1 MESSQTRGP
10 AGLAQPRH
18 RSWRT
23 AARLVVL
30 VALVGVLAALL
41 APTLLPSSVVRHGV
55 AKALAARLGRPVTV
69 EWARF
74 SWQRGLDARGIRVA
88 AGGAAAPGALLAK
101 ADRLVVRFHPLDA
114 PAAAIGA
121 DVPIETV
128 RLEGLEVWLAV
139 DQADAWRA
147 QGAGSGR
154 PLEARTIQVIEGTF
168 HVENRRL
175 GRSVDLTH
183 VGATVGQLA
192 TTGRGY
198 VNLTAGLPGRPQG
211 RLVVTASL
219 SSLDFTQ
226 PERLSGSL
234 KAEWDGVDWPG
245 TLAAVVAEPCFVNC
259 VGLTSGRLSATFG
272 RGQWNV
278 EGAIEANGLALGSPG
293 GAGGAPAKTEGGPPV
308 APGAAAAEAEPPCA
322 VAFDRAVL
330 GFQMRRA
337 DPQKPIDLNLVRFSA
352 RGVNLQLSGT
362 LQPDGPKGPEAAL
375 HMTGALDWAP
385 LAESVALLR
394 RVTER
399 FEELGGGADLG
410 VDITHGPEGI
420 QVVGG
425 ADLAGTKANWPD
437 VLRKEAGR
445 PLRVDVD
452 AKVSTDPAV
461 PSVAR
466 VELAGEAGRLR
477 ADCRIPHAPAADDP
491 AAKPAPTT
499 VNLRAAVKDLESA
512 RSLYPVLNRLLGPI
526 RTAGPL
532 EVALDLTGQ
541 PPAAAADPVVWAFQ
555 VHADLTQA
563 ALSFGGAS
571 GKPVRAPFVVDGG
584 GTVAPA
590 ASEVNLE
597 RLQVRLDQ
605 ATLQWAGT
613 GRVRW
618 PDDARKALGGRF
630 EGALDVRRIEAA
642 GAVLA
647 PDRFPADAP
656 PLAGSA
662 KLTVRAD
669 LADDRLT
676 GTLGADLTQ
685 AAVRIPRY
693 FDKPAGPPAVATWEG
708 AWQMGDVHRLDG
720 ILRVTL
726 PGGRLLVKGQSEVRL
741 QASPEGQAP
750 PPVLAAGEA
759 SALGPG
765 GRRLT
770 VGLAPEDSLQV
781 HAEVADLERA
791 IALSPLL
798 VERLKG
804 YRASGAAE
812 GTLVLTMHPKTV
824 RVGGSLDLTA
834 ASLDLAGAFVK
845 PPDMPLRI
853 TLALDLLPPEDQDT
867 VRLQLD
873 NLEARLGESVARV
886 AGRADLVPPASV
898 AGVGSVAQAL
908 AMLSEAQLSVD
919 ARLDHGPPLRQ
930 AMPWLEPFYARCA
943 VEGTTRLAVGF
954 SGTAIRGNVHVDLDA
969 TACRFLE
976 PGSLAKPAGTP
987 ATVTLDARYGDV
999 PGELVLD
1006 RLEMKLAD
1014 AEARASGRLLF
1025 DDPRLPTLVPP
1036 TAWSLHAEGRV
1047 PDVGR
1052 LASLFP
1058 AQVAAFK
1065 PAGGLAFDVRAA
1077 ADPFGAGIE
1086 GLDLVAT
1093 QARFE
1098 WLGRPVSLDGR
1109 LSYDGNR
1116 LATEGMHFVV
1126 GKSDVTLV
1134 AYVTDPYEAPTGS
1147 VLVRG
1152 KTLALEEVLDLLTQT
1167 HARLAPEAA
1176 APKGSG
1182 AEAPALPPAAVRR
1195 LRGLLARAQVSVDI
1209 DLDRV
1214 TLTVPQ
1220 WQTTYDLAGFGAE
1233 GRQSGNRFVVP
1244 RFRCALD
1251 EGEVTGQIVLD
1262 FRPAVPVLSFAFSA
1276 EDLRMSDNL
1285 RPFVDRTFP
1294 GMQVFGTVST
1304 WQTLT
1309 QELAEGAI
1317 GVGHG
1322 ETVLVDGL
1330 MVGPAAPDYVTALFP
1345 GLALSE
1351 YRFNKMSNV
1360 YRNLK
1365 NGDVENRM
1373 IFDGRAYDVYIFG
1386 TTHPE
1391 GRDVS
1396 RTDYTLGVDLSVS
1409 LGSKVWS
1416 RELDQGKIPLLTY
1429 TGRIVGNQYAEQNVS
1444 YVLPHQLAWD
1454 VFVRRNLVIQLI
1466 KSLGRKPP
1474 DLERPPVGP
1483 DETHAPGAA
1492 P

>member
-1 MESSQTRGP
+1 M
-10 AGLAQPRH
+10 
-18 RSWRT
+18 
-23 AARLVVL
+23 
-30 VALVGVLAALL
+30 
-41 APTLLPSSVVRHGV
+41 APG
-55 AKALAARLGRPVTV
+55 
-69 EWARF
+69 E
-74 SWQRGLDARGIRVA
+74 A
-88 AGGAAAPGALLAK
+88 AGAA
-101 ADRLVVRFHPLDA
+101 
-114 PAAAIGA
+114 
-121 DVPIETV
+121 
-128 RLEGLEVWLAV
+128 
-139 DQADAWRA
+139 
-147 QGAGSGR
+147 
-154 PLEARTIQVIEGTF
+154 
-168 HVENRRL
+168 
-175 GRSVDLTH
+175 
-183 VGATVGQLA
+183 
-192 TTGRGY
+192 
-198 VNLTAGLPGRPQG
+198 
-211 RLVVTASL
+211 
-219 SSLDFTQ
+219 
-226 PERLSGSL
+226 
-234 KAEWDGVDWPG
+234 
-245 TLAAVVAEPCFVNC
+245 
-259 VGLTSGRLSATFG
+259 
-272 RGQWNV
+272 
-278 EGAIEANGLALGSPG
+278 
-293 GAGGAPAKTEGGPPV
+293 AGGAPAKTEGGPPV
-308 APGAAAAEAEPPCA
+308 APGEAAGAAAPCA

-330 GFQMRRA
+330 GFQMGRA
-337 DPQKPIDLNLVRFSA
+337 DPHKPIDLNLVRFSA

-362 LQPDGPKGPEAAL
+362 VLPDGPKGPEAAL
-375 HMTGALDWAP
+375 RMRGALDWAP
-385 LAESVALLR
+385 LAESVAPLR

-410 VDITHGPEGI
+410 LDIKYGPEGI
-420 QVVGG
+420 QVAGG
-425 ADLAGTKANWPD
+425 ADLAGTKADWPD
-437 VLRKEAGR
+437 VLRKESGR
-445 PLRVDVD
+445 PLHVDVD
-452 AKVSTDPAV
+452 ARVSTDPAV

-477 ADCRIPHAPAADDP
+477 ADCRIPHPAAADGP

-499 VNLRAAVKDLESA
+499 VNLRAAVNDLESA

-541 PPAAAADPVVWAFQ
+541 PPAAATDPVVWTFQ
-555 VHADLTQA
+555 AHADLTRA
-563 ALSFGGAS
+563 ALSLGGAS

-584 GTVAPA
+584 GTLAPA
-590 ASEVNLE
+590 AGEVNLE
-597 RLQVRLDQ
+597 RLQVQLDQ

-630 EGALDVRRIEAA
+630 EGTLDVRRIEAA

-656 PLAGSA
+656 PLAGA
-662 KLTVRAD
+662 VKLTVRAD

-676 GTLGADLTQ
+676 GALGADFTQ
-685 AAVRIPRY
+685 AAVRVPRY
-693 FDKPAGPPAVATWEG
+693 FDKPAGSPAVAAWEG

-720 ILRVTL
+720 ILHVTL

-741 QASPEGQAP
+741 RALPEGQAP
-750 PPVLAAGEA
+750 TAAPVLAAGEGP
-759 SALGPG
+759 ALGPG

-791 IALSPLL
+791 IALVPLL

-804 YRASGAAE
+804 YRPSGAAE
-812 GTLVLTMHPKTV
+812 GLKGYRVGGAAEGTVVLTMHPKTV

-834 ASLDLAGAFVK
+834 ASLDLAGALVK

-853 TLALDLLPPEDQDT
+853 TLALDLLPPENQDA

-908 AMLSEAQLSVD
+908 AMLSEAQLSLD

-930 AMPWLEPFYARCA
+930 ALPWLKPFYARCA
-943 VEGTTRLAVGF
+943 VEGTTRLAAGF
-954 SGTAIRGNVHVDLDA
+954 SGTAIRGNVHLDLDA

-1014 AEARASGRLLF
+1014 AEMRASGRLLF
-1025 DDPRLPTLVPP
+1025 DDPRLPTLSPP
-1036 TAWSLHAEGRV
+1036 TAWSLHAQGRV

-1065 PAGGLAFDVRAA
+1065 PAGGLAFDVRAD

-1093 QARFE
+1093 QARLE
-1098 WLGRPVSLDGR
+1098 WLGRPVCLDGR
-1109 LSYDGNR
+1109 LSYDGSR

-1134 AYVTDPYEAPTGS
+1134 AYVTDPYAAPTGS

-1152 KTLALEEVLDLLTQT
+1152 KTLALEEVLDLLTET
-1167 HARLAPEAA
+1167 HARLAPEDA
-1176 APKGSG
+1176 APKGS
-1182 AEAPALPPAAVRR
+1182 AAAAPALPPAVVRR
-1195 LRGLLARAQVSVDI
+1195 LRGLLARAQVSVDV

-1251 EGEVTGQIVLD
+1251 EGEVTGEIVLD
-1262 FRPAVPVLSFAFSA
+1262 FRPAVPVLSLAFSA
-1276 EDLRMSDNL
+1276 EDLRMSGNL
-1285 RPFVDRTFP
+1285 RPFIDRTFP

-1330 MVGPAAPDYVTALFP
+1330 LVGPAAPDYVTALFP

-1365 NGDVENRM
+1365 NGDTENRM

-1386 TTHPE
+1386 TSHPE

-1429 TGRIVGNQYAEQNVS
+1429 TGRIVGNQYAEQDVN

-1483 DETHAPGAA
+1483 DETRMPGAA